1 MINKEKI
8 RVNSIRIKNKN
19 EFEMKIYEKYFLKI

>member
-8 RVNSIRIKNKN
+8 RVNSIRIKTKYR
-19 EFEMKIYEKYFLKI
+19 FEMKIYEKYFLKI